1 MIFDLVGAAA
11 FLAFGAVGFACEG
24 GVTPF
29 PTVMTLRNPRVHTS
43 TSEGGYVSTK
53 VEQMVDE
60 SFGLRTIL

>member
-11 FLAFGAVGFACEG
+11 FLAFSTVGFACEG

-29 PTVMTLRNPRVHTS
+29 PTVMTLQNSRVHTS
-43 TSEGGYVSTK
+43 TPKSGYVSTE
-53 VEQMVDE
+53 VERMVDE